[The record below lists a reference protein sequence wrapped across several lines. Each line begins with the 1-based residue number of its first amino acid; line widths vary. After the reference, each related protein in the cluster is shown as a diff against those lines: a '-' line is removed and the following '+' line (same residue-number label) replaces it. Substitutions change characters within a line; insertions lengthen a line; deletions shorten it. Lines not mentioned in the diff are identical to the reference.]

1 MQQVIEAWLNGRE
14 LTTDQSVQAVML
26 VNLAIDY
33 DDKRAT
39 STMEAFRRTFNDFR
53 KELELDEIEFD
64 PLAKLLTR

>member
-14 LTTDQSVQAVML
+14 LTADQSVQAVML
-26 VNLAIDY
+26 INLAADY

-39 STMEAFRRTFNDFR
+39 STLEAFRRTFNDFR
-53 KELELDEIEFD
+53 KELGAEEPEFD